1 MLYKMIRPSNM
12 KALRLVG
19 AAVIGAASAAGIAQ
33 VPATRMMNSSPDAG
47 TFWCNSHLFDGPLLG
62 AATESYQEEMDRT
75 GTTELGELALGAAF
89 GRLRI
94 KIAQGSDKLVHE
106 VGVMMAQLVK
116 SQSNTDVVSTLFN
129 HDELLCA
136 AVPPS
141 PATHP
146 HTRSLHTLHLCP
158 PPTRTPHSLTG
169 DIGHRISINMCREAE
184 TEAHGYV
191 TRAGASS
198 SGTSRATS

>member
-146 HTRSLHTLHLCP
+146 HTRSLHTSTCALHP
-158 PPTRTPHSLTG
+158 HAHRTRSPA
-169 DIGHRISINMCREAE
+169 I
-184 TEAHGYV
+184 
-191 TRAGASS
+191 
-198 SGTSRATS
+198 SGTA